1 VGHIAP
7 GTKEAKEARLKEKE
21 RERERERERR
31 REAEAERAKEND
43 VGAADASRSSKAAK
57 AVTREYALFRIGTDR
72 RGVKVWTRVCSET
85 MVCSYDEAAVMC
97 KEANRFKAKGDR
109 VTVMPVEKQGTL
121 GDIMSGVVGRGGN
134 KKKKQRERL
143 EAAWRKE
150 EEAGGVSGGILVRV
164 EADGL

>member
-1 VGHIAP
+1 MGHIAP
-7 GTKEAKEARLKEKE
+7 GTKEAKEERLKE
-21 RERERERERR
+21 RERER
-31 REAEAERAKEND
+31 ANENE
-43 VGAADASRSSKAAK
+43 VGAVDASRSSKAAK

-72 RGVKVWTRVCSET
+72 RGVKVWTRVCEET
-85 MVCSYDEAAVMC
+85 MVCCYDEAAVMC

-121 GDIMSGVVGRGGN
+121 GDVMSGMVGRRGN
-134 KKKKQRERL
+134 KKYKQRERL

-150 EEAGGVSGGILVRV
+150 EEAGGVTGSTLVQV